1 MMIYKFFFGMIN
13 NKAEKK
19 EDSFDSNYLH
29 LINRYL
35 LLLFL
40 IFLFYSIF
48 IIAFFGDTLI
58 SVFLTVITFFW
69 LLLMMVKGKT
79 KRFGNILKGGVI
91 FIFVLLTFIVSFF
104 NIYTYKNA
112 GVEYFYFCLLFAVPF
127 FLNYKKDSFSIFF
140 ITFII
145 FINFIACLYFDFDFL
160 PKSRFIEKA
169 DFKTIKLLNILFSFS
184 SFLQD
189 IVFITQ
195 KDRLIHGL
203 ITDKKEKDS
212 TIKDLVKTN
221 AELMK
226 HQMLINHLSE
236 ENIREI
242 LTLAENNSPMFFEKF
257 QVFFPH
263 FIPDLLEINPNLIH
277 SELYFCALMKLDFD
291 TKKIAKCTNNSI
303 RAVESKKYRIR
314 KKLNISSEININSFL
329 IKI

>member
-1 MMIYKFFFGMIN
+1 MIYKFFFKVIN
-13 NKAEKK
+13 NETEKLDNDF
-19 EDSFDSNYLH
+19 ERSYVS

-48 IIAFFGDTLI
+48 IIIFFGDMLVST
-58 SVFLTVITFFW
+58 FLTVITFFW
-69 LLLMMVKGKT
+69 LLLMSIKGKIQ
-79 KRFGNILKGGVI
+79 RFGKVLKSSIISV
-91 FIFVLLTFIVSFF
+91 FVLLTFIVSFF

-112 GVEYFYFCLLFAVPF
+112 GVEYFYFCLLFAIPF

-140 ITFII
+140 ITFMIC
-145 FINFIACLYFDFDFL
+145 INFIVCLYFDFDFL
-160 PKSRFIEKA
+160 PKSRFIEKE
-169 DFKTIKLLNILFSFS
+169 DFKTIRLLNILFSIA
-184 SFLQD
+184 SFLMD

-195 KDRLIHGL
+195 KDQLIHGL
-203 ITDKKEKDS
+203 ITDTQVKDS

-221 AELMK
+221 TELMK

-236 ENIREI
+236 ENVQEI
-242 LTLAENNSPMFFEKF
+242 LSLAETNSPVFFEKF
-257 QVFFPH
+257 QVFFPL
-263 FIPDLLEINPNLIH
+263 FIPGILKINPNLIH

-291 TKKIAKCTNNSI
+291 TKKIAQCTNNSI

>member
-1 MMIYKFFFGMIN
+1 MIYKFFFKMIN
-13 NKAEKK
+13 DEAEKT
-19 EDSFDSNYLH
+19 DDDFDTNYLH

-35 LLLFL
+35 LLLFF

-48 IIAFFGDTLI
+48 IITFFGDMFI
-58 SVFLTVITFFW
+58 SIFLTVITFFW
-69 LLLMMVKGKT
+69 LLLMAVKGKT
-79 KRFGNILKGGVI
+79 KRFRHTLKGAVI
-91 FIFVLLTFIVSFF
+91 FIFFLLTFIVSFF

-145 FINFIACLYFDFDFL
+145 CINFVGCLYFDFDFL
-160 PKSRFIEKA
+160 PKSQFIEKE
-169 DFKTIKLLNILFSFS
+169 DFKTIKLLNILFSTA
-184 SFLQD
+184 SFLMD

-195 KDRLIHGL
+195 KDQLIHGL
-203 ITDKKEKDS
+203 ITDKKQKDS

-236 ENIREI
+236 ENITEI
-242 LTLAENNSPMFFEKF
+242 LSLAENNSPMFFEKF

-263 FIPDLLEINPNLIH
+263 FIPGILKINPNLIH

-291 TKKIAKCTNNSI
+291 TKKIAQCTNNSI

-314 KKLNISSEININSFL
+314 KKLNIPSEININSFL

>member
-1 MMIYKFFFGMIN
+1 MIYKFFFKMIN
-13 NKAEKK
+13 DETEKMDDDF
-19 EDSFDSNYLH
+19 ESNYLN

-48 IIAFFGDTLI
+48 IIIFFGDMLT
-58 SVFLTVITFFW
+58 STFLTVITFFW
-69 LLLMMVKGKT
+69 LFLMAIKGKT
-79 KRFGNILKGGVI
+79 RRFGNMLKTVI
-91 FIFVLLTFIVSFF
+91 TSIFVSVTFIVSFF
-104 NIYTYKNA
+104 HIYTYKNA

-127 FLNYKKDSFSIFF
+127 FLNYKKDAFSIFF
-140 ITFII
+140 IAFMIS
-145 FINFIACLYFDFDFL
+145 INFIGCLYLDFDFL
-160 PKSRFIEKA
+160 PKSQFLKKG
-169 DFKTIKLLNILFSFS
+169 DFPTIRLWNILFSIA
-184 SFLQD
+184 SFLMD

-195 KDRLIHGL
+195 KDALIHGL
-203 ITDKKEKDS
+203 ITDRKVKDS

-221 AELMK
+221 TELMK

-236 ENIREI
+236 ENIQEI
-242 LTLAENNSPMFFEKF
+242 LSLAENNSPMFFDKF
-257 QVFFPH
+257 QVFFPY
-263 FIPDLLEINPNLIH
+263 FIPDILKINPNLIH

-291 TKKIAKCTNNSI
+291 TKKIAQCTNISI

>member
-1 MMIYKFFFGMIN
+1 MIN
-13 NKAEKK
+13 DEAEKT
-19 EDSFDSNYLH
+19 DDDFDTNYLH

-35 LLLFL
+35 LLLFF

-48 IIAFFGDTLI
+48 IITFFGDMFI
-58 SVFLTVITFFW
+58 SIFLTVITFFW
-69 LLLMMVKGKT
+69 LLLMAVKGKT
-79 KRFGNILKGGVI
+79 KRFRNTLKGAVI
-91 FIFVLLTFIVSFF
+91 SIFFLLTFIVSFF

-145 FINFIACLYFDFDFL
+145 CINFVGCLYFDFDFL
-160 PKSRFIEKA
+160 PKSQFIEKE
-169 DFKTIKLLNILFSFS
+169 DFKTIKLLNILFSTA
-184 SFLQD
+184 SFLMD

-195 KDRLIHGL
+195 KDQLIHGL
-203 ITDKKEKDS
+203 ITDKKQKDS

-236 ENIREI
+236 ENITEI
-242 LTLAENNSPMFFEKF
+242 LSLAENNSPMFFEKF

-263 FIPDLLEINPNLIH
+263 FIPGILKINPNLIH

-291 TKKIAKCTNNSI
+291 TKKIAQCTNNSI

-314 KKLNISSEININSFL
+314 KKLNIPSEININSFL

>member
-1 MMIYKFFFGMIN
+1 MIYKFFFKMMN
-13 NKAEKK
+13 EEAEKIN
-19 EDSFDSNYLH
+19 DDFDSSYLR

-35 LLLFL
+35 LLLFS

-48 IIAFFGDTLI
+48 IITFFGDMLI
-58 SVFLTVITFFW
+58 STFLTVITFFW
-69 LLLMMVKGKT
+69 LFLIGVKGKT
-79 KRFGNILKGGVI
+79 KRFKKVLKPSIMGV
-91 FIFVLLTFIVSFF
+91 FVLLTFIVNFF

-127 FLNYKKDSFSIFF
+127 FMNYKKDAFSIFF
-140 ITFII
+140 IVFMIS
-145 FINFIACLYFDFDFL
+145 INFIVCLYFDFDFL
-160 PKSRFIEKA
+160 PKSRFIDNK
-169 DFKTIKLLNILFSFS
+169 DLKTIRLLNILFSIA
-184 SFLQD
+184 SFLMD

-195 KDRLIHGL
+195 KDGLIHGL
-203 ITDKKEKDS
+203 ITDKKEQDS

-221 AELMK
+221 TELMK

-236 ENIREI
+236 ENIEE
-242 LTLAENNSPMFFEKF
+242 LLSLAENNSPVFFERF
-257 QVFFPH
+257 QEFFPH
-263 FIPDLLEINPNLIH
+263 FIPDILKINANLIH

-291 TKKIAKCTNNSI
+291 TKKIARCTNNSI

>member
-1 MMIYKFFFGMIN
+1 MIYKFFFKVIN
-13 NKAEKK
+13 DEAENMDDDF
-19 EDSFDSNYLH
+19 ESNYLH

-35 LLLFL
+35 LLLFF

-48 IIAFFGDTLI
+48 IIAFFGDMLI
-58 SVFLTVITFFW
+58 SIFLTVITFFW
-69 LLLMMVKGKT
+69 LFLMAIKGKT
-79 KRFGNILKGGVI
+79 KRFKKMLKISIIG
-91 FIFVLLTFIVSFF
+91 IFVLLTFIVNFF

-127 FLNYKKDSFSIFF
+127 FLNYKKDAFAIFF
-140 ITFII
+140 IAFMIS
-145 FINFIACLYFDFDFL
+145 INFIACLYFDFDFL
-160 PKSRFIEKA
+160 PKSRFIEKE
-169 DFKTIKLLNILFSFS
+169 DFKTIKLLNILFSVS
-184 SFLQD
+184 SFLMD

-195 KDRLIHGL
+195 KDALIHGL
-203 ITDKKEKDS
+203 ISDKKEKDS

-221 AELMK
+221 TELMK

-236 ENIREI
+236 ENIQEI
-242 LTLAENNSPMFFEKF
+242 LNLAESNSPMFFEKF

-263 FIPDLLEINPNLIH
+263 FIPDILKINPNLIH

-291 TKKIAKCTNNSI
+291 TKKIAQCTNNSI